1 MEQQII
7 EKPTTDISENIEI
20 RNKIINFENVLKN
33 INNDEVIVVTDK
45 NSEELCPLTHK
56 FSDGMYVREIFI
68 PAGCFVVGKIHK
80 HDHPNFLLS
89 GETIVVTEEG
99 TEELKGPLSIISKAG
114 TKRALYAK
122 TDLVWVTVH
131 LNPTNTTNL
140 AELEKEII
148 APTYLEYEKF
158 KQLKQ

>member
-1 MEQQII
+1 MKKDII
-7 EKPTTDISENIEI
+7 ERPTSDISENLDI
-20 RNKIINFENVLKN
+20 RDKILKFESTLKSIDNKDI
-33 INNDEVIVVTDK
+33 IVVTDK
-45 NSEELCPLTHK
+45 NSEQLCPLTHK
-56 FSDGMYVREIFI
+56 FSDGIYVREIFI

-99 TEELKGPLSIISKAG
+99 TQELKGPLSMISKAG

-122 TDLVWVTVH
+122 TDLVWITVH
-131 LNPTNTTNL
+131 LNPTNTTDL

-148 APTYLEYEKF
+148 APSYLEYQKF
-158 KQLKQ
+158 KQLK

>member
-1 MEQQII
+1 MKKDII
-7 EKPTTDISENIEI
+7 ERPNSDISENLDI
-20 RNKIINFENVLKN
+20 RDKILNFQSTLKSIDNKDI
-33 INNDEVIVVTDK
+33 IVVTDK
-45 NSEELCPLTHK
+45 NSEQLCPLTHK

-99 TEELKGPLSIISKAG
+99 TQELKGPLSMVSKAG

-131 LNPTNTTNL
+131 LNPTNTTDL
-140 AELEKEII
+140 TKLEKEII
-148 APTYLEYEKF
+148 APSYLEYEKF
-158 KQLKQ
+158 KQLK

>member
-1 MEQQII
+1 MEKNII
-7 EKPTTDISENIEI
+7 KRPTSDISKNLDI
-20 RNKIINFENVLKN
+20 RDKILSFESTLNSIDNKDI
-33 INNDEVIVVTDK
+33 IVVTDK
-45 NSEELCPLTHK
+45 NSEQLCPLTHK

-99 TEELKGPLSIISKAG
+99 TQELKGPLSMISKAG

-131 LNPTNTTNL
+131 LNPTNTTDL

-148 APTYLEYEKF
+148 APSYLEYEKF
-158 KQLKQ
+158 KQLK